1 MKKNDKGLSGSI
13 KKNDIIIIDID
24 TVTENGDGI
33 GRAEDGK
40 VVFCFGALPDET
52 VSCRIIK
59 VTSGYY
65 IGKLQEIIKHSERSG
80 RIEPSCDVFYKCGG
94 CVFCHAD
101 YNAQLEFKVSHVHDC
116 INRIGGISDYEKEP
130 VMPSPLTEHYRNK
143 SIYQFA
149 ENDFKGDSEAENGK
163 LLCGFYRRNS
173 HDVVSCDNCIIE
185 DSVAKKIREAF
196 CKTAEAFNYTAYN
209 EDTDRGLL
217 KRLMVRTSL
226 KNRNAVAVAVIN
238 GEKLP
243 REKEFT
249 ESLVKACGHKL
260 CGFYVNVHKIRN
272 NNVMTDDFRL
282 IYGDAVL
289 KDNIGPAEFNISP
302 QSFYQ
307 VNPLQTERLYEKAF
321 EYAALKDG
329 EALVDLFCG
338 IGTIGIYFA
347 KRATEQGI
355 KLRSLLGIEYTE
367 RAVKDA
373 AVNAEL
379 NGVSDIS
386 NFLAGDAEKVLG
398 KIAEEVEK
406 SKPDVMVVDPPRK
419 GLTENLIKSVA
430 FCKPSRVVYV
440 SCNPATLARDL
451 KVFEA
456 EGYKTEK
463 VCAVDMF
470 PGSGH
475 CETVVLLS
483 RQIIVHKMKK

>member
-1 MKKNDKGLSGSI
+1 
-13 KKNDIIIIDID
+13 
-24 TVTENGDGI
+24 
-33 GRAEDGK
+33 
-40 VVFCFGALPDET
+40 
-52 VSCRIIK
+52 
-59 VTSGYY
+59 
-65 IGKLQEIIKHSERSG
+65 
-80 RIEPSCDVFYKCGG
+80 
-94 CVFCHAD
+94 
-101 YNAQLEFKVSHVHDC
+101 
-116 INRIGGISDYEKEP
+116 
-130 VMPSPLTEHYRNK
+130 
-143 SIYQFA
+143 
-149 ENDFKGDSEAENGK
+149 
-163 LLCGFYRRNS
+163 
-173 HDVVSCDNCIIE
+173 
-185 DSVAKKIREAF
+185 
-196 CKTAEAFNYTAYN
+196 
-209 EDTDRGLL
+209 
-217 KRLMVRTSL
+217 
-226 KNRNAVAVAVIN
+226 
-238 GEKLP
+238 
-243 REKEFT
+243 
-249 ESLVKACGHKL
+249 
-260 CGFYVNVHKIRN
+260 
-272 NNVMTDDFRL
+272 MTDDFRL
-282 IYGDAVL
+282 VYGDSVL
-289 KDNIGPAEFNISP
+289 KDNIGSAEFNISP

-451 KVFEA
+451 KVFAA
-456 EGYKTEK
+456 EGYRTEK